1 MIVRISASQ
10 IVSAEG
16 LTRPSR
22 LRQRPLG
29 SFLFDSQIFKLRQP
43 LFVDYACRWGQGGI
57 HVFEM
62 MIWAAAAS
70 ALSDPAAG
78 AGQANSADVTAGQPA
93 AATVAVEAEPAAPL
107 PASVKLPALTAV
119 ELKLLDEVTSKTA
132 VSGMPVR
139 LALARPLYV
148 NGELGVPEGT
158 AVEGV
163 VIHAA
168 KGGMGGKSGELLIG
182 ARLIRLGSEAIPL
195 RSFKL
200 GPAKGRNNETLAFA
214 TAVAVGL
221 PALLINGGSA
231 RVEAGTI
238 ANAKTSADV
247 EIPVALLSRLPPV
260 PESLKSPEAAA
271 PVSATH
277 VNSNQG
283 K

>member
-1 MIVRISASQ
+1 MFA
-10 IVSAEG
+10 
-16 LTRPSR
+16 
-22 LRQRPLG
+22 
-29 SFLFDSQIFKLRQP
+29 
-43 LFVDYACRWGQGGI
+43 
-57 HVFEM
+57 M

-78 AGQANSADVTAGQPA
+78 AGQANSADIT

-107 PASVKLPALTAV
+107 PASAKLPALTAV
-119 ELKLLDEVTSKTA
+119 ELKVLDEVTSKTA

-148 NGELGVPEGT
+148 NGELGIPEGT

-182 ARLIRLGSEAIPL
+182 ARQIRLESEAIPL
-195 RSFKL
+195 RSSKL

-247 EIPVALLSRLPPV
+247 EIPVALLSKLPPV

-271 PVSATH
+271 AVSATH

-283 K
+283 E